1 MKDYQHFDDHCAYD
15 PFVNSRMDGID
26 KEEKKRLKK
35 ELEEKKR
42 LEKWWMECKSQYRY
56 EHIKQKTKA
65 RTREHM

>member
-1 MKDYQHFDDHCAYD
+1 
-15 PFVNSRMDGID
+15 MDGID

-42 LEKWWMECKSQYRY
+42 LEKWWMEYKSQRRY